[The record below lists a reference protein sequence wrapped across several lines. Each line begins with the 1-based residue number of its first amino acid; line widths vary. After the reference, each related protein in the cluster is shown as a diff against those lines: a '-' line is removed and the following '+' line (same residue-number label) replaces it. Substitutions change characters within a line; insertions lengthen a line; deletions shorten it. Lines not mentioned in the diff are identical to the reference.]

1 MNNLI
6 KNAIWRSGQSN
17 DPQFFLNTAPISF
30 DQFEIN
36 GYRTCSITM
45 QNALGKLQIPIF
57 PIFLYVESG
66 KSASVMSSVPSKP
79 LMYI

>member
-36 GYRTCSITM
+36 GYRY
-45 QNALGKLQIPIF
+45 LQHYDAECF
-57 PIFLYVESG
+57 
-66 KSASVMSSVPSKP
+66 
-79 LMYI
+79 